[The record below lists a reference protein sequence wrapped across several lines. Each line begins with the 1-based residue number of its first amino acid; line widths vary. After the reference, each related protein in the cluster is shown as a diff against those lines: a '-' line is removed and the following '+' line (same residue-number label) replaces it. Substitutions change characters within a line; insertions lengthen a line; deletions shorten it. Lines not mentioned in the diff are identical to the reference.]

1 MNKRNITKLEKL
13 VEKLKNATPR
23 SAYNAVCKLSD
34 EDIFSNILHDLV
46 KDDFTIDPGIARS
59 IIYEDLSSDI
69 FLENI
74 GAYEVE
80 MFYYFSADDLELKI
94 IVAGKKHKKQNNKK
108 NNELV
113 RKEQELKR
121 MESTPNAN
129 ADELL
134 ELMSE
139 IAAMRARNRVQECMP
154 RFSWASDYR
163 EWGEI
168 EEFGGCLPAY
178 IISKLSDFKEESSG
192 LWARSFG
199 KVKNITQF
207 QKEVLP
213 VWNATKKIIES
224 YGEEE

>member
-1 MNKRNITKLEKL
+1 MLE
-13 VEKLKNATPR
+13 
-23 SAYNAVCKLSD
+23 
-34 EDIFSNILHDLV
+34 
-46 KDDFTIDPGIARS
+46 RS
-59 IIYEDLSSDI
+59 IK
-69 FLENI
+69 N
-74 GAYEVE
+74 
-80 MFYYFSADDLELKI
+80 KTT
-94 IVAGKKHKKQNNKK
+94 KK

-113 RKEQELKR
+113 QKEQELKR

-199 KVKNITQF
+199 KVKNITQLK
-207 QKEVLP
+207 KEVLP

>member
-1 MNKRNITKLEKL
+1 MNKRNIAKLEKL
-13 VEKLKNATPR
+13 VEKLKTASPR
-23 SAYNAVCKLSD
+23 AAYNAVCKLSD
-34 EDIFSNILHDLV
+34 EDIFRNILHDLV

-74 GAYEVE
+74 GAYEIE

-94 IVAGKKHKKQNNKK
+94 IVAGKKHKKQNNNKSP
-108 NNELV
+108 ELV

-139 IAAMRARNRVQECMP
+139 IAAMRARNRVRNP

-192 LWARSFG
+192 LWTLSFG
-199 KVKNITQF
+199 KITSITHF
-207 QKEVLP
+207 KKEVLP
-213 VWNATKKIIES
+213 VWNSTLEMLKS
-224 YGEEE
+224 FEEE